1 MVDFVAVLHGLVP
14 QPGME
19 ARPQQETLA
28 GDAVVNNWDPG
39 VPWGL
44 DSPSEFFVEKQNN
57 KAQSG
62 GGFDSCGP

>member
-28 GDAVVNNWDPG
+28 SDALVNDWDPG
-39 VPWGL
+39 VPG
-44 DSPSEFFVEKQNN
+44 
-57 KAQSG
+57 A
-62 GGFDSCGP
+62 